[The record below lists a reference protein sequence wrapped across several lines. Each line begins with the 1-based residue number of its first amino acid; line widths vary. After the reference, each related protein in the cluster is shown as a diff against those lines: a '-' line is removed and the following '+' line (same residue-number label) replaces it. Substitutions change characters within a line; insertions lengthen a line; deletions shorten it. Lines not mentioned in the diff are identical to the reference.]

1 MEEIN
6 KQELILTLI
15 RGNLI
20 NMKLVGGLNALGL
33 IADDYYLNLGDT
45 VFKLMGF
52 EASEKSDLIFE
63 KVFMANSEKVSQI
76 DFSISRDEIMRLS
89 MEIYRELL
97 FVKSIS
103 ND

>member
-6 KQELILTLI
+6 KQELILALI
-15 RGNLI
+15 RDNLI
-20 NMKLVGGLNALGL
+20 NMKLVSGLNALGL

-63 KVFMANSEKVSQI
+63 NVFMANSEKVSQI
-76 DFSISRDEIMRLS
+76 DFSTSRDEIMRLS

-97 FVKSIS
+97 FVKGMS
-103 ND
+103 

>member
-1 MEEIN
+1 MEEMN
-6 KQELILTLI
+6 KQELILALI
-15 RGNLI
+15 RDNLI

-76 DFSISRDEIMRLS
+76 DFSTSRDEIMRLS

-97 FVKSIS
+97 FVKGIS
-103 ND
+103 

>member
-6 KQELILTLI
+6 KNELILSLI
-15 RGNLI
+15 KDNLVNTKLI
-20 NMKLVGGLNALGL
+20 NGLNELGL

-63 KVFMANSEKVSQI
+63 KVFIANSEKVNQI
-76 DFSISRDEIMRLS
+76 NISESKDEVMRLS
-89 MEIYRELL
+89 MEIYQELL
-97 FVKSIS
+97 FVKNIS
-103 ND
+103 

>member
-6 KQELILTLI
+6 KQELILALI
-15 RGNLI
+15 RDNLI
-20 NMKLVGGLNALGL
+20 NMKLVIGLNALGL

-63 KVFMANSEKVSQI
+63 KVFMANSENVSQI
-76 DFSISRDEIMRLS
+76 DFSRDEIMRLS

-97 FVKSIS
+97 FVKGMS
-103 ND
+103 

>member
-1 MEEIN
+1 MEEID
-6 KQELILTLI
+6 KQELILALI
-15 RGNLI
+15 RDNLI
-20 NMKLVGGLNALGL
+20 NLKLVGGLNALGL
-33 IADDYYLNLGDT
+33 IADDYCLSLGDT

-76 DFSISRDEIMRLS
+76 DFSYSKDELMRLS

-97 FVKSIS
+97 FAKGIT
-103 ND
+103 

>member
-1 MEEIN
+1 MN
-6 KQELILTLI
+6 KQELILALI
-15 RGNLI
+15 RDNLI
-20 NMKLVGGLNALGL
+20 NMKLVTGLNALGL

-76 DFSISRDEIMRLS
+76 DFSRDEIMRLS

-97 FVKSIS
+97 FVKGMS
-103 ND
+103 

>member
-1 MEEIN
+1 MEEMN
-6 KQELILTLI
+6 KQELILALI
-15 RGNLI
+15 RDNLI
-20 NMKLVGGLNALGL
+20 NMKLVTGLNGLGL

-45 VFKLMGF
+45 IFKLMGF

-76 DFSISRDEIMRLS
+76 DFSTSKDEIMRLS

-97 FVKSIS
+97 FVKGMS
-103 ND
+103 

>member
-1 MEEIN
+1 MEEMN
-6 KQELILTLI
+6 KQELILALI
-15 RGNLI
+15 RDNLI
-20 NMKLVGGLNALGL
+20 NMKLVTGLNALGL

-76 DFSISRDEIMRLS
+76 DFSTSGDEIMRLS

-97 FVKSIS
+97 FVKGVS
-103 ND
+103 